1 MNFLKTSAIIFIIFY
16 ASSSCV
22 AQTLSRSQSGGN
34 DFWREVR
41 FGGSIGLNFGN
52 GYFAGSI
59 APSAI
64 YPINKYFSA
73 GAGLNFTYV
82 KDNRYKATVYGGSIL
97 GIVTPI
103 PQIQISAEF
112 EQLRV
117 NREVEYYDTSVS
129 DDYWHP
135 ALFLGAGYNTGP
147 VTVGVRYNVLYNDDK
162 SIYGSAFMPFVRIYF

>member
-1 MNFLKTSAIIFIIFY
+1 MNCVKNLFVAVLFLGF
-16 ASSSCV
+16 SSTAV
-22 AQTLSRSQSGGN
+22 AQTLSHSQSGGN
-34 DFWREVR
+34 DFWRKVR

-64 YPINKYFSA
+64 YPFNKYFSA

-82 KDNRYKATVYGGSIL
+82 KDNLYKATVYGGSVL

-103 PQIQISAEF
+103 PQVQLSAEF

-117 NREVEYYDTSVS
+117 NREVEYDDATLS

-147 VTVGVRYNVLYNDDK
+147 VTVGVRYNVLYNDEK
-162 SIYGSAFMPFVRIYF
+162 SIYGSAFMPFIRVYF

>member
-1 MNFLKTSAIIFIIFY
+1 MNCVKNLFILVFFLGF
-16 ASSSCV
+16 SSTTV

-34 DFWREVR
+34 DFWRKVR

-64 YPINKYFSA
+64 YPINEYFSA
-73 GAGLNFTYV
+73 GAGLNFSYI
-82 KDNRYKATVYGGSIL
+82 KDNRYKATVYGGSVL

-103 PQIQISAEF
+103 PQVQLSAEF

-117 NREVEYYDTSVS
+117 NREIEYYDATVN
-129 DDYWHP
+129 DDFWHP

-147 VTVGVRYNVLYNDDK
+147 VTIGVRYNVLYNDDK